1 MCRGGVDVVVSM
13 IRFFG
18 TRRDNGHGR
27 RGAAMVEMAIVLP
40 LLLLLLLGII
50 EWGWIF
56 FKVSQ
61 VNQAARH
68 GVRVAIRPSA
78 TEPNVRAA
86 VKTIMN
92 GAGFPDGKYNVK
104 IYKLDYPVGSEVTVT
119 VTVNY
124 KDIMLIGFSPTPK
137 TLHGAATMAKEGP
150 A

>member
-1 MCRGGVDVVVSM
+1 MR
-13 IRFFG
+13 RFFD
-18 TRRDNGHGR
+18 TRRDNGRGR

-68 GVRVAIRPSA
+68 GVRVAIRPSSD
-78 TEPNVRAA
+78 EPTVREA
-86 VKTIMN
+86 VTTVMA
-92 GAGFPDGKYNVK
+92 GAGFAKG
-104 IYKLDYPVGSEVTVT
+104 DYAMTISPVGVSPGQMITVT
-119 VTVNY
+119 VSVDY
-124 KDIMLIGFSPTPK
+124 AKIMLIGFSPTPEK
-137 TLHGAATMAKEGP
+137 LHGSATMAKEGP